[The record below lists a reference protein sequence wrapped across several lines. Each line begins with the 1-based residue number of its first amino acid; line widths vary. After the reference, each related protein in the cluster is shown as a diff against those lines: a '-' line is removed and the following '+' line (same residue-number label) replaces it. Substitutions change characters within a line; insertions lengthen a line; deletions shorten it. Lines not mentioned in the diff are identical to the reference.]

1 MPPLRDRRD
10 DVPLLAQHFLNRF
23 CEASGESERG
33 FSDRAMDLLV
43 NYDWPG
49 NVRELENEIERA
61 VALSDVGAT
70 ITAECLSDRIRSVQV
85 AIHPPKPGTRLSL
98 KSMVED
104 VEKRVI
110 MQLLNENNWNK
121 SRTAEALGLSRQ
133 GLLKKIGRFGLTR
146 EKE

>member
-1 MPPLRDRRD
+1 M
-10 DVPLLAQHFLNRF
+10 
-23 CEASGESERG
+23 
-33 FSDRAMDLLV
+33 
-43 NYDWPG
+43 
-49 NVRELENEIERA
+49 
-61 VALSDVGAT
+61 
-70 ITAECLSDRIRSVQV
+70 

-110 MQLLNENNWNK
+110 TQVLEENSWNK

-146 EKE
+146 DEE